1 MRGFP
6 CLQQIAFAPCG
17 RDGLIITGFYA
28 MQYIFERAYGNYLGL
43 CRLGEFIA
51 AQLGL
56 KLVQMNCISNI
67 AVLGETKIGALRS
80 LEKQLSDMLA
90 ANLVINGIVRY

>member
-1 MRGFP
+1 
-6 CLQQIAFAPCG
+6 
-17 RDGLIITGFYA
+17 